1 MTTLTT
7 RRDLLGLPS
16 HATQAAAATGT
27 VVVVFQRFA
36 ADWINLLVPA
46 GDPDYARLRSNVRI
60 DNPLPLDGYFG
71 LHPALSP
78 LQPLYQAGS
87 LGFVTATGW
96 LPESL
101 RDRSHFQ
108 AQQLAE
114 AGGATGVDGGWLGR
128 GMNALGPQS
137 NLWAGLAAES
147 SAPVSLEGYNGTIAL
162 RDFSTY
168 DHGSVAGVGATAL
181 IESLAAVAGERG
193 QALRN
198 LSASMQAIQAEPPA
212 PTALDY
218 PNTNLGRGL
227 RTAAEAIR
235 HGLSPR
241 VITVTSDD
249 DWDTHVNQLSRH
261 EAALPNFAAALRSFH
276 DDLGERM
283 AGVTLV
289 TLTEFGRKAIEN
301 FSGTD
306 HGTAFSML
314 LMGGRV
320 RGGQVLGQWPG
331 LAQAQLFQNEDLMP
345 TTDFRSVLGEVWGR
359 HSQADDDTL
368 ERVLPG
374 GYATRPNWLGCM
386 T

>member
-7 RRDLLGLPS
+7 RRELLGLPS
-16 HATQAAAATGT
+16 HAIKSAPATGT

-60 DNPLPLDGYFG
+60 DDPLPLDGFFG
-71 LHPALSP
+71 LHPALAP
-78 LQPLYQAGS
+78 LLPLYQSGS

-96 LPESL
+96 VPEAL

-128 GMNALGPQS
+128 GMNALGPQAK
-137 NLWAGLAAES
+137 LWAGLAAES

-162 RDFSTY
+162 QDFSSY
-168 DHGSVAGVGATAL
+168 DHGSVAGVEATAL
-181 IESLAAVAGERG
+181 IESLAEVAGPRG
-193 QALRN
+193 QALRS
-198 LSASMQAIQAEPPA
+198 LAASMQAIQADPPA
-212 PTALDY
+212 SSAVVY

-235 HGLSPR
+235 HGLAPQ

-261 EAALPNFAAALRSFH
+261 EASLPNVASALRSFH
-276 DDLGERM
+276 DDLGEQM
-283 AGVTLV
+283 ADVTLV

-320 RGGQVLGQWPG
+320 NGGQVLGQWPG

-359 HSQADDDTL
+359 HCQADDATL

-374 GYATRPNWLGCM
+374 GYATRANWVGCL